1 MKVRGHLQL
10 YHAYIHESSP
20 PLDSVTDRQVEP
32 QEGGQQQPEA
42 EPGWEMLDS
51 AEGAV
56 GGEEG
61 GAAGGGGGEVVEAGR
76 DSAGNANHSVVL
88 PAGWEERQ
96 DANGRTYYVNHI
108 ARTTQWQH
116 PGITE
121 VKQELIMLVML
132 RTFCSG
138 RRSCGKFV
146 RTPRRE

>member
-1 MKVRGHLQL
+1 MRGHLQL

-20 PLDSVTDRQVEP
+20 PLDTVADRPAEP
-32 QEGGQQQPEA
+32 EEGAPPEA

-56 GGEEG
+56 GGEDG

-76 DSAGNANHSVVL
+76 DSAGNANHSVAL

-116 PGITE
+116 HGIT
-121 VKQELIMLVML
+121 
-132 RTFCSG
+132 
-138 RRSCGKFV
+138 
-146 RTPRRE
+146 

>member
-1 MKVRGHLQL
+1 M

-20 PLDSVTDRQVEP
+20 PLDTMMERREDQEVEA
-32 QEGGQQQPEA
+32 GQDA
-42 EPGWEMLDS
+42 EPGWEMLDGG
-51 AEGAV
+51 EGAV

-61 GAAGGGGGEVVEAGR
+61 AVGGGGGGVEVPEPGR
-76 DSAGNANHSVVL
+76 DSAGNTNHSVAL

-121 VKQELIMLVML
+121 VGGV
-132 RTFCSG
+132 
-138 RRSCGKFV
+138 V
-146 RTPRRE
+146 WW